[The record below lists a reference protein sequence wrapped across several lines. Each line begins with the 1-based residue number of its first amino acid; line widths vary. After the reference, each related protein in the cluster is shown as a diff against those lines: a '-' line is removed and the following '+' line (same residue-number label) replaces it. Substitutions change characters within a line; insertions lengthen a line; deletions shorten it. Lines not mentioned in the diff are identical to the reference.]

1 MKRGKLSSSFLMVG
15 TILASRIRRKRTLQN
30 TRTRS
35 YTLTLHMYV
44 RDQHQV
50 NIQAGSEIMHDLLRV
65 VYGGNQYIDAEWIG
79 RARDVARVGAI
90 SVIQTRAKK
99 S

>member
-1 MKRGKLSSSFLMVG
+1 MISFLIVG
-15 TILASRIRRKRTLQN
+15 TILTSRIRRKRTLKN

-35 YTLTLHMYV
+35 YTLTLHMNV
-44 RDQHQV
+44 WDQHQV
-50 NIQAGSEIMHDLLRV
+50 DIQAGSEIMHDLLSV

-90 SVIQTRAKK
+90 RIVHKTSGRAKE